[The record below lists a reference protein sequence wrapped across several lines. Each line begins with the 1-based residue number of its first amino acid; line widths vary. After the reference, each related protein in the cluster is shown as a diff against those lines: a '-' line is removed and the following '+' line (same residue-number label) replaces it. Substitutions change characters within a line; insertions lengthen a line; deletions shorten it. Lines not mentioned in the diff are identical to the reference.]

1 MAESFVEAAKQG
13 SNCFQVVVKVSSFRR
28 KENRKQN
35 GPHRRRGNRDLGYLC
50 DKLFDQ
56 RYSCHAIPNMA
67 GVTQRQQSSAVVS
80 GQEGRQTTKKW
91 FSSNLEF
98 RSRSSRRLNGER
110 TSCGL
115 THCRAPVFYMTE
127 CGVPIFLSRH
137 PSRDEEQNVNAS
149 EFVEDIMTF
158 QITVVEKESV
168 SYEENTGQGLIC
180 HRFTSSSP
188 RDIISPIVF

>member
-1 MAESFVEAAKQG
+1 MASPGRV
-13 SNCFQVVVKVSSFRR
+13 
-28 KENRKQN
+28 
-35 GPHRRRGNRDLGYLC
+35 NRDLGYLC

-67 GVTQRQQSSAVVS
+67 GVRQRQQSSAVVS
-80 GQEGRQTTKKW
+80 RQKGRQTTKKC

-98 RSRSSRRLNGER
+98 RSHSSRRLNGER

-149 EFVEDIMTF
+149 EFVEDIITF

>member
-1 MAESFVEAAKQG
+1 MFSGGCESF
-13 SNCFQVVVKVSSFRR
+13 FFRE
-28 KENRKQN
+28 KRKQETKW
-35 GPHRRRGNRDLGYLC
+35 PHRGRGNRDLGYLC

-80 GQEGRQTTKKW
+80 RQKGRQTTKKC

-98 RSRSSRRLNGER
+98 RSHSSRRLNGER

-115 THCRAPVFYMTE
+115 THCRAAVFYMTE

-158 QITVVEKESV
+158 QITVVENESV